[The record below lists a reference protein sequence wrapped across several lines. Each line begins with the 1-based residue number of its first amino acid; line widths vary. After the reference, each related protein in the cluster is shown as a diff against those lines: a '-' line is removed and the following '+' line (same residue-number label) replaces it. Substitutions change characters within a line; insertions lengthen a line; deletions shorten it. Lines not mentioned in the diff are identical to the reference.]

1 MGFPAIA
8 AVTEMDSGVT
18 PPPPFEQ
25 PAPDR
30 IVIREGGGCLSLFG
44 LPFLAAGVFLVLVA
58 LQVIPMSNRDEVPGW
73 AWPLL
78 FLMGL
83 VFAAVGANLVFGRR
97 WITLDAGRGIIA
109 RQAGLLVPI
118 RREEH
123 RAGDYVG
130 VRLGFE
136 EGDSDTSD
144 RYPIELVGKEER
156 QPITIASPLD
166 FAAGRDQAEF
176 IARFLDLPFT
186 DATTDHAVTLTP
198 GRAEDPS
205 PIGYA
210 PRPPILQSRVEQVT
224 GGVRII
230 FPAPGFRW
238 HRLLGFLPPAAI
250 LAYGV
255 PFLKEFFDRTR
266 TPDYVQY
273 FFVCFILLFFVALP
287 SLGTLNGIIRSV
299 RGRTVVEASGAG
311 VRIKVQAA
319 WRKKLTAIAAAE
331 IFGVDYGPAEG
342 AWRTAARSARTRYAR
357 RPSTSLPPAASDGP
371 GWLRRLIRS
380 KGVLVKC
387 RQGIIAFGAG
397 LPDDELRYLSGLLE
411 RALRGPKR

>member
-1 MGFPAIA
+1 MK
-8 AVTEMDSGVT
+8 SHL
-18 PPPPFEQ
+18 PPPPPLEQ

-30 IVIREGGGCLSLFG
+30 LVIREGGGCLSLFG
-44 LPFLAAGVFLVLVA
+44 LPFLAAGVFLALVA
-58 LQVIPMSNRDEVPGW
+58 FQVIPMSNRDEVPDW
-73 AWPLL
+73 VWPLL

-83 VFAAVGANLVFGRR
+83 VFAAVGVNLVFGRR
-97 WITLDAGRGIIA
+97 RITLDAGRGIILK
-109 RQAGLLVPI
+109 QAGLLVPI

-123 RAGDYVG
+123 RAADFIG

-144 RYPIELVGKEER
+144 RYPIELVRKEER
-156 QPITIASPLD
+156 QPLMLASPLD

-176 IARFLDLPFT
+176 IARFLSLPFT
-186 DATTDHAVTLTP
+186 DAATDHAVTLTP
-198 GRAEDPS
+198 GRAEDPC

-210 PRPPILQSRVEQVT
+210 PQPPILQSRVEQIT

-230 FPAPGFRW
+230 FPASGFRL
-238 HRLLGFLPPAAI
+238 HQLLGFLPPAAI
-250 LAYGV
+250 LLYGV
-255 PFLKEFFDRTR
+255 PFLVEFFDRTR

-273 FFVCFILLFFVALP
+273 FFVGFILLFFVALP
-287 SLGTLNGIIRSV
+287 SLGTVSGIIRSV
-299 RGRTVVEASGAG
+299 RGRTVVAAAGEG
-311 VRIKVQAA
+311 VRIEEQGA
-319 WRKKLTAIAAAE
+319 WRKKLTVIAAGE

-342 AWRTAARSARTRYAR
+342 VWRAAARSARTRYAH
-357 RPSTSLPPAASDGP
+357 RPSPSLPPSASDGP

-387 RQGIIAFGAG
+387 RQGIVAFGAG
-397 LPDDELRYLSGLLE
+397 LPDDELRYLSRLLE

>member
-1 MGFPAIA
+1 MPPRVAPPAPL
-8 AVTEMDSGVT
+8 V
-18 PPPPFEQ
+18 Q

-30 IVIREGGGCLSLFG
+30 LVIREGGGCLSLFG
-44 LPFLAAGVFLVLVA
+44 LPFLAAGVFLVLVG

-73 AWPLL
+73 AWPAL

-83 VFAAVGANLVFGRR
+83 VFAAVGVNLVFGRR
-97 WITLDAGRGIIA
+97 WITLDAGRGIIV

-123 RAGDYVG
+123 RAADFVG

-144 RYPIELVGKEER
+144 RFPIELVGKEER
-156 QPITIASPLD
+156 QPLALASPLD

-176 IARFLDLPFT
+176 IARFLGLPFI

-198 GRAEDPS
+198 GRAEAPP
-205 PIGYA
+205 PIEYA
-210 PRPPILQSRVEQVT
+210 PQPPFLQSRVEQVT
-224 GGVRII
+224 GGVRIVV
-230 FPAPGFRW
+230 PAPGFRL

-250 LAYGV
+250 LLYGV
-255 PFLKEFFDRTR
+255 PLLIDFFDRTR

-273 FFVCFILLFFVALP
+273 FFVGFILLFFVALP
-287 SLGTLNGIIRSV
+287 SLGTVNGIIRSV
-299 RGRTVVEASGAG
+299 RGRTVVAAAGEG
-311 VRIKVQAA
+311 VRIEKQGA
-319 WRKKLTAIAAAE
+319 WRKKLTVIAAGE
-331 IFGVDYGPAEG
+331 IFGVDYAPAEG
-342 AWRTAARSARTRYAR
+342 AWRAAARSARTRYAR
-357 RPSTSLPPAASDGP
+357 RPSPSVPPAASDGP
-371 GWLRRLIRS
+371 GWVRRLIRS

-397 LPDDELRYLSGLLE
+397 LPDDELRYLSRLLE